1 MNKEQ
6 IIKKAN
12 KREQLVNKL
21 ETSLDSLV
29 KKYQAR
35 LFGDVSNV
43 VDNLVTDEEDR
54 LVNNSA
60 NTQVIAELDKTLDK
74 ADAAAKQAVITD
86 MINCFAQIVS
96 FNGAYFQEIEPADIK
111 PVSSTVMDS
120 LKKWLGISKQNEI
133 SGGR

>member
-86 MINCFAQIVS
+86 MINSFAQIVS
-96 FNGAYFQEIEPADIK
+96 FNGAYFQEIEPADI
-111 PVSSTVMDS
+111 
-120 LKKWLGISKQNEI
+120 
-133 SGGR
+133 